1 MVLLRSMQTFSLD
14 LMMPATQGVDRI
26 LTQTISEGR
35 VPGSPVDFGVIRR
48 IVETVAITM
57 LIAAVF
63 GTGWL
68 AAGQAFSV
76 VLN

>member
-14 LMMPATQGVDRI
+14 LMMPATQRVDRI

-35 VPGSPVDFGVIRR
+35 VPGSPVDFGVR

>member
-1 MVLLRSMQTFSLD
+1 MVLLRPMQTFSLD
-14 LMMPATQGVDRI
+14 LRMPATQRVDRI
-26 LTQTISEGR
+26 LAQTISEGH
-35 VPGSPVDFGVIRR
+35 VSGCPMDFGVMRR

>member
-1 MVLLRSMQTFSLD
+1 MQTFSLD
-14 LMMPATQGVDRI
+14 LMMPATQRVDRI
-26 LTQTISEGR
+26 LTQKISEGR
-35 VPGSPVDFGVIRR
+35 VSAPVDFGVMRR

>member
-1 MVLLRSMQTFSLD
+1 MKPLFRASKGMMQTFSLD
-14 LMMPATQGVDRI
+14 LMMPATPRVDKN
-26 LTQTISEGR
+26 
-35 VPGSPVDFGVIRR
+35 SPPNDFGGPRDQ
-48 IVETVAITM
+48 AITM
-57 LIAAVF
+57 LIAGVF